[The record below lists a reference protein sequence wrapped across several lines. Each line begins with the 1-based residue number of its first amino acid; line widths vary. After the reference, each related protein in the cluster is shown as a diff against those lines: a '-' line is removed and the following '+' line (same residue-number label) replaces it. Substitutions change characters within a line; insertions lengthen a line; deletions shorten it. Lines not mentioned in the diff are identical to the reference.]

1 MREEDA
7 GVGTVGVVVVLAL
20 HPRLEYWELIPHE
33 SPKGERQLPPLAH
46 TARLVAEVGRALINA
61 VVEAAT
67 ATPGVVVEGEVEE
80 STRAPYTRTRG
91 SDMDTPWPPL
101 AM

>member
-1 MREEDA
+1 ME
-7 GVGTVGVVVVLAL
+7 L
-20 HPRLEYWELIPHE
+20 HPRLEYWVLTPQL
-33 SPKGERQLPPLAH
+33 SSNGEHAPPFAH
-46 TARLVAEVGRALINA
+46 RARLVAEVGRELIKA

-67 ATPGVVVEGEVEE
+67 ATPGVVMVVEGVED

-91 SDMDTPWPPL
+91 SSPPALAPRAL